1 MNQQTNLLGKMNCR
15 FCYSEIKNGRSDK
28 KYCSPKCKN
37 MANNSNKDIGNKEI
51 KISICLRN
59 VPADIYSMV
68 IDKQAEMK
76 KKIGANYG
84 LEATI
89 YKMIREAIK
98 TSENE

>member
-1 MNQQTNLLGKMNCR
+1 MNQQMNLLGKMNCQ
-15 FCYSEIKNGRSDK
+15 FCYSEMDGRKDK

-37 MANNSNKDIGNKEI
+37 MANNSKTDIGNKEI

-89 YKMIREAIK
+89 YKMIRDAIK